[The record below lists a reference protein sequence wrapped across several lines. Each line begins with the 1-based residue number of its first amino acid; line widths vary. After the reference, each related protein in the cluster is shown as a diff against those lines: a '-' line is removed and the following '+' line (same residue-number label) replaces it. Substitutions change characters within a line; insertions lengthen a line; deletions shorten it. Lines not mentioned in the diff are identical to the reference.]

1 MFIFINLLTLLQFYT
16 LLATSPLA
24 SGGFAPIGNLKKIGS
39 SGTATY
45 FEITA

>member
-16 LLATSPLA
+16 LLASR
-24 SGGFAPIGNLKKIGS
+24 GFAPIGNFKKIGS
-39 SGTATY
+39 SGAATY